1 MHMAY
6 GVNFH
11 NNVAMRGERVCY
23 IFRIALLG
31 EVSIVGS
38 TWHLHLHLTDLI
50 SRESLGSSEHI
61 FILLAAVD
69 ERLYTFILYRYI
81 LRYQVEMNDGTVLY
95 FETSYQVH
103 VHVPRGT
110 RMCLECYN

>member
-61 FILLAAVD
+61 FCWPRLTNGYTLL
-69 ERLYTFILYRYI
+69 YCT
-81 LRYQVEMNDGTVLY
+81 GTY
-95 FETSYQVH
+95 Y
-103 VHVPRGT
+103 GT
-110 RMCLECYN
+110 R